1 MPGFTVIFFAFIFM
15 CLHLIYLHFVLVDI
29 TVNPPAD
36 AYESDPSDIYEQ
48 SYLSD
53 EDTSSLAG

>member
-1 MPGFTVIFFAFIFM
+1 MLKVDLLA
-15 CLHLIYLHFVLVDI
+15 VDI
-29 TVNPPAD
+29 KVNPPE
-36 AYESDPSDIYEQ
+36 AYESDPSDDIYEQ